1 MNKKSAMR
9 GAAVVALTASAPHP
23 GRLRQ
28 EAGRAPG
35 GQAAGFGRD
44 PVHQGGFLTTELPGR
59 TSPFRVAEVR
69 PQVNGI
75 VQKRLYT
82 EGGDV
87 KAGQQLYQIDPAL
100 YQATLDSQKAALA
113 RAQAQQKTAALLVE
127 RYKPLVATRAVSQQ
141 TYDNA
146 VASRDQAAADVLSAK
161 AALDTARINL
171 VYTKVLSPI
180 DGIIGRSSM
189 TEGALVTAN
198 QAAALAAVQQIDP
211 MYVDVTQSSVQLL
224 RLQEALASGQLT
236 RADGEQ
242 SAVVTLTLEDGTQ
255 YKQQGKLQFSEVT
268 VDPGTGSVTLRAV
281 FPNPDRRLLPGMFVR
296 ARLVDGV
303 ASQGLLVPQRGVT
316 RNQRGEPTAMV
327 VNAENKVEL
336 RTLKTD
342 RAGRPVAGQ
351 LGACGGRQGDR
362 RGSADGASR
371 RRGRG
376 HRGRRRRSRRSSRQ
390 RPPTRRSS
398 KSGATHGKVFI
409 DRPVF
414 AWVIA
419 IVLMMAG
426 ALSIL
431 KLPVSQYPNIA
442 PPAIG
447 IAVTYP
453 GASADGAGHRGAG
466 DRAADERPGRAGV
479 HLVGK
484 QLRRQHVHHAD
495 LPSGHQPRHRAG
507 AGAEQAVAGAA
518 AAAAGSAAA
527 GHPRHQGHQE
537 LPDRG
542 GLRLHRRHHD
552 QDDLADYVAS
562 YVQDPISRTQGVG
575 DFQLFGSQY
584 AMRIWL
590 NPDKLINYGL
600 TTTDVVNAIKEQNVQ
615 VSSGQLGGL
624 PAVRGQQL
632 NATIIGPSR
641 LQKPEDFGRILLK
654 VNQDGSQVRLA
665 NVASIELGGQT
676 YAIDSYFNGKPAS
689 GLAVKLAPGANA
701 LDTAQAVRDTI
712 NSLKPFFPPG
722 MDVVYPYDTT
732 PFVSL
737 SIEEV
742 FKTLAEAIV
751 LVFLVMYLFLQN
763 FRATIIPTLAVPVV
777 LLGTFGVLAAFG
789 YSINTLTMFGMVLA
803 IGLLVDD
810 AIVVVENVE
819 RVMAEE
825 GLTPKQATRKSM
837 TQITGALIGIAM
849 VLAAVFIPMAF
860 FGGST
865 GVIYRQFSITI
876 VSSMVLSVIVAIV
889 FTPAL
894 CATMLADS
902 QGPSWRQARFLR
914 LVQPYVRPQHRGLCQ
929 HGVARAEPWQAAD
942 AGLSG
947 HRHRHGL
954 DVHAHPDRVPAG

>member
-1 MNKKSAMR
+1 MSITLTFRQGTNPDTAQVQVQNKLSLAQP
-9 GAAVVALTASAPHP
+9 LLP
-23 GRLRQ
+23 Q
-28 EAGRAPG
+28 EVQQQGIRVTKATKNFLIV
-35 GQAAGFGRD
+35 AGF
-44 PVHQGGFLTTELPGR
+44 
-59 TSPFRVAEVR
+59 
-69 PQVNGI
+69 
-75 VQKRLYT
+75 
-82 EGGDV
+82 
-87 KAGQQLYQIDPAL
+87 
-100 YQATLDSQKAALA
+100 
-113 RAQAQQKTAALLVE
+113 
-127 RYKPLVATRAVSQQ
+127 VS
-141 TYDNA
+141 T
-146 VASRDQAAADVLSAK
+146 
-161 AALDTARINL
+161 
-171 VYTKVLSPI
+171 
-180 DGIIGRSSM
+180 
-189 TEGALVTAN
+189 
-198 QAAALAAVQQIDP
+198 
-211 MYVDVTQSSVQLL
+211 
-224 RLQEALASGQLT
+224 
-236 RADGEQ
+236 
-242 SAVVTLTLEDGTQ
+242 DGTMT
-255 YKQQGKLQFSEVT
+255 K
-268 VDPGTGSVTLRAV
+268 
-281 FPNPDRRLLPGMFVR
+281 
-296 ARLVDGV
+296 
-303 ASQGLLVPQRGVT
+303 
-316 RNQRGEPTAMV
+316 
-327 VNAENKVEL
+327 
-336 RTLKTD
+336 
-342 RAGRPVAGQ
+342 
-351 LGACGGRQGDR
+351 
-362 RGSADGASR
+362 
-371 RRGRG
+371 
-376 HRGRRRRSRRSSRQ
+376 
-390 RPPTRRSS
+390 
-398 KSGATHGKVFI
+398 
-409 DRPVF
+409 
-414 AWVIA
+414 
-419 IVLMMAG
+419 
-426 ALSIL
+426 
-431 KLPVSQYPNIA
+431 
-442 PPAIG
+442 
-447 IAVTYP
+447 
-453 GASADGAGHRGAG
+453 
-466 DRAADERPGRAGV
+466 
-479 HLVGK
+479 
-484 QLRRQHVHHAD
+484 
-495 LPSGHQPRHRAG
+495 
-507 AGAEQAVAGAA
+507 
-518 AAAAGSAAA
+518 
-527 GHPRHQGHQE
+527 
-537 LPDRG
+537 
-542 GLRLHRRHHD
+542 
-552 QDDLADYVAS
+552 DDLADYVAS

-929 HGVARAEPWQAAD
+929 HGVVRAEPWQAAD